1 MGLHRELR
9 RCPTEVFKVS
19 AWFLLAALCRGKRL
33 KEDLVSRKD
42 GLGHSQPT
50 QIVEYAKIR
59 RVTVWKATLER
70 KSEKWLDDL
79 LVPGKDQN
87 VPGIWSVREVFKEI
101 RCVTRRPLY
110 HWSRSQGWR
119 WLWHLYWLCDLGRVI
134 SPLGVSVSSLTDGDS
149 GDNFLTEMWGLKESN
164 RVKCLAHCKCS

>member
-1 MGLHRELR
+1 MAESLAELSPTQLDTSGNLNLEVMGLHRELR

-87 VPGIWSVREVFKEI
+87 VPGI
-101 RCVTRRPLY
+101 
-110 HWSRSQGWR
+110 
-119 WLWHLYWLCDLGRVI
+119 
-134 SPLGVSVSSLTDGDS
+134 
-149 GDNFLTEMWGLKESN
+149 
-164 RVKCLAHCKCS
+164 